1 MRGCSPLI
9 GSCDMSSGL
18 LLFAFFLTLV
28 LPSAT
33 FAQQQTSDDAT
44 VHDPTARVFQVLL
57 SSEHLLG
64 DWGGLRPKLED
75 AGITPRLTLI
85 TDVAGNPSGGRAQAV
100 TAPSA
105 VDFTLFFDLEKLA
118 GLKGGSIFTSFSERW
133 GKSVSNVY
141 IGNVFPAQ
149 QVFGIQTYRVID
161 VSYQQK
167 MFDNRVELRLGRF
180 STMDDFLV
188 SLYNS
193 GLMST
198 AFCGNPFGIVLDA
211 PGVTDYVGTWA
222 ALVKVKPT
230 ARSYVMTG
238 VYNGDP
244 TIRQGAYHG
253 VSLSVKGPV
262 FVISEAAYQI
272 NGLEGDNSQRLGNY
286 KVGAWYDGSHLTD
299 FETGATRHGS
309 WGSYALFDQLLVPFG
324 SPGSNRGLAAFG
336 SITIAPDSTIQA
348 LPVFFTASVGARGLL
363 DVRPTDAILVG
374 VASGYFSSEL
384 REAQLDGRQPR
395 TDGGAQDRETVIEL
409 AYRFH
414 LRKGALLF
422 QPDFQY
428 IIQPGGTGRLNNA
441 SVLGAQF
448 AINF

>member
-1 MRGCSPLI
+1 
-9 GSCDMSSGL
+9 
-18 LLFAFFLTLV
+18 
-28 LPSAT
+28 
-33 FAQQQTSDDAT
+33 
-44 VHDPTARVFQVLL
+44 
-57 SSEHLLG
+57 
-64 DWGGLRPKLED
+64 
-75 AGITPRLTLI
+75 
-85 TDVAGNPSGGRAQAV
+85 
-100 TAPSA
+100 
-105 VDFTLFFDLEKLA
+105 
-118 GLKGGSIFTSFSERW
+118 
-133 GKSVSNVY
+133 
-141 IGNVFPAQ
+141 
-149 QVFGIQTYRVID
+149 
-161 VSYQQK
+161 
-167 MFDNRVELRLGRF
+167 
-180 STMDDFLV
+180 
-188 SLYNS
+188 
-193 GLMST
+193 
-198 AFCGNPFGIVLDA
+198 
-211 PGVTDYVGTWA
+211 
-222 ALVKVKPT
+222 
-230 ARSYVMTG
+230 
-238 VYNGDP
+238 
-244 TIRQGAYHG
+244 
-253 VSLSVKGPV
+253 V

-272 NGLEGDNSQRLGNY
+272 NGLEGDHSQRLGNY